1 MEIRNSSSNQN
12 FGMALRIEKGAQ
24 KKNLKSVL

>member
-24 KKNLKSVL
+24 KNLKSVL